1 MAMLLYTS
9 QYDAGKV
16 FPACGGTLIPD
27 LHVLT
32 AAHCVKN
39 EP

>member
-1 MAMLLYTS
+1 MALLLYAS

-16 FPACGGTLIPD
+16 FPACGGTLITKR
-27 LHVLT
+27 HVLT